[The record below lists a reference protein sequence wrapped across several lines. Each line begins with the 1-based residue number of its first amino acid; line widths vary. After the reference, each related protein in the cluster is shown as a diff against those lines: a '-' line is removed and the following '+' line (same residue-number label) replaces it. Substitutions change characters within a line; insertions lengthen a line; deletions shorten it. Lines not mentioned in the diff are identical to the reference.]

1 LLEIQQEEERAQQLK
16 QQQQKE
22 SAAGNRRALPF
33 SQAAWGNQAIGLTLT
48 PDDAVSSGSA
58 LLPTPPS
65 TTPSIR
71 LLTPVLS
78 TQIKPNARAT
88 GAVGKSGRRT
98 EAAIAQMDA
107 EPAQATS
114 PASAPVNAW
123 GAQQSAGTPVATK
136 SDAAPAPV
144 VNAWSLKRTPAGV
157 SAPLSVAASSSS
169 APLLPSPSPS
179 SGAATS
185 GAGASS
191 VVSVLNPPLLTIRPK
206 SMQLEG
212 VSVGA
217 SGVPVTKPLN
227 TVRILETQILE
238 PQAAQLQ
245 QQQQQGRKGGQRE
258 RGERG
263 SGARSQQ
270 QQPQRKSSAAAS
282 ASSASSDAHGSS
294 SGVSSPAGPAAMSA
308 ELERWC
314 AAHMSCLGAAGGEQ
328 QDHAALTSFLMT
340 LGSDQEVR
348 EMLVANYGA
357 TPGVEEVRSILGSY
371 TRVAFM
377 SSAWSPRSRC
387 IACCFS
393 LLFCEF

>member
-1 LLEIQQEEERAQQLK
+1 
-16 QQQQKE
+16 
-22 SAAGNRRALPF
+22 
-33 SQAAWGNQAIGLTLT
+33 
-48 PDDAVSSGSA
+48 
-58 LLPTPPS
+58 
-65 TTPSIR
+65 
-71 LLTPVLS
+71 
-78 TQIKPNARAT
+78 
-88 GAVGKSGRRT
+88 
-98 EAAIAQMDA
+98 
-107 EPAQATS
+107 
-114 PASAPVNAW
+114 
-123 GAQQSAGTPVATK
+123 
-136 SDAAPAPV
+136 
-144 VNAWSLKRTPAGV
+144 
-157 SAPLSVAASSSS
+157 
-169 APLLPSPSPS
+169 
-179 SGAATS
+179 
-185 GAGASS
+185 
-191 VVSVLNPPLLTIRPK
+191 
-206 SMQLEG
+206 MQLEG

-217 SGVPVTKPLN
+217 SGVPVPKPLN

-238 PQAAQLQ
+238 PQAVQLQ

-357 TPGVEEVRSILGSY
+357 TPGVEEVRHIHRLLY
-371 TRVAFM
+371 
-377 SSAWSPRSRC
+377 SPC
-387 IACCFS
+387 VCGFS
-393 LLFCEF
+393 LVTPLTLRCLLFLSSFL